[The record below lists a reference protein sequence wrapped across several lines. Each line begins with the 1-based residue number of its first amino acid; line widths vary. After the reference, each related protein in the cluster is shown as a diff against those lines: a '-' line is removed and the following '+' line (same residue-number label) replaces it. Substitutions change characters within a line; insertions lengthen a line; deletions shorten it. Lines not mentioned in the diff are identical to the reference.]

1 MRLVVVIPTI
11 GRDSLK
17 KLVEQILNDAKSNS
31 LEVKIYIALNGTLE
45 TQIFDSENL
54 SVLNI
59 SKVPIG
65 VGETVNRALA
75 LVPDSM
81 IWTIADD
88 EDWLPGKFNHD
99 LSIMMATNPPEIL
112 SPKAYVTD
120 ETGMRVRPAKV
131 IGDEEIIDYLYSH
144 IHFGKNPRY
153 FTLSGACATR
163 EVWMRAAF
171 PSDMSSRE
179 DISYLKTQAELQ
191 TIFKHGQIPTVGI
204 NISLERS
211 ANRDQNCAEP
221 LSWACENLDTK
232 QLVGFLGCSWPKPH
246 VQTGNFQVIQEMIRM
261 ALEIVEIPKLAKL
274 KVALLLSYWS
284 VISIIKN
291 LHGNIVGTKK

>member
-1 MRLVVVIPTI
+1 MVIPTV

-17 KLVEQILNDAKSNS
+17 KLIDQILSDAKSNS
-31 LEVKIYIALNGTLE
+31 LDVMIFIALNGTLE

-54 SVLNI
+54 SVLKI
-59 SKVPIG
+59 SKEPIG

-81 IWTIADD
+81 VWTIADD

-99 LSIMMATNPPEIL
+99 LSIMMANNPPEIL
-112 SPKAYVTD
+112 SPIAYVTD
-120 ETGMRVRPAKV
+120 ETGMRVRPAQV
-131 IGDEEIIDYLYSH
+131 IGDEGIIDYLYSH

-163 EVWMRAAF
+163 KVWMRVAF

-179 DISYLKTQAELQ
+179 DISYLKTQGELN
-191 TIFKHGQIPTVGI
+191 TIFKHGQTPTVGI

-221 LSWACENLDTK
+221 LFWACKNLDTK

-246 VQTGNFQVIQEMIRM
+246 VQTGNFQVIQEMILM
-261 ALEIVEIPKLAKL
+261 ALQMLGIPKLAKF
-274 KVALLLSYWS
+274 KVTLLLSYWC

-291 LHGNIVGTKK
+291 LHGSIVSTRK